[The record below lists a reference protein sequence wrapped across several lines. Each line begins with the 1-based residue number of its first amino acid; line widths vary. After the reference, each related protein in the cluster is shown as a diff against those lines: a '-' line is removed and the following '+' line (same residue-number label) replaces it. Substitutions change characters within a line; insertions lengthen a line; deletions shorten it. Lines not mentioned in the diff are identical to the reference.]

1 MSHEKINAYHVM
13 WILVFFDLP
22 VITKTERKQATQFRN
37 NLLKDGFSMLQYSVY
52 IRHCASLQ
60 NTTVHV
66 KHVKQ
71 TVPPKGKVS
80 ILLIT
85 DKQYGDIITYHGSK
99 IKDNPKIPRQL
110 ELF

>member
-1 MSHEKINAYHVM
+1 MSHEQLNAYHVM

-22 VITKTERKQATQFRN
+22 TNSKTERKKASQFRN
-37 NLLKDGFSMLQYSVY
+37 HLLKDGFSMLQFSVY

-71 TVPPKGKVS
+71 VVPSKGKIS

-85 DKQYGDIITYHGSK
+85 DKQYGDIVTYHGSK
-99 IKDNPKIPRQL
+99 IKDNPDIPRQL